1 MKLFKLIKHLKS
13 KYLTKKERSQIK
25 DIIRIIEISI
35 NKKFIFW
42 ENQEEIDFENIKNI
56 EKICKMIFKLHFPIQ
71 YIENVVKFGELKL
84 IINPH
89 TLIPRPETE
98 ILIEKVYQIV
108 ENYQLKEKFKKI
120 ILIDF
125 GTGSGNIILL
135 LLKKL
140 KHIPMIPIGIDISFN
155 ALQIAQKNSIINNVP
170 IILLNH
176 SNINII
182 KKNLCDQTIFILISN
197 PPYLTKKEMKKELY
211 FEPDN
216 ALLTP
221 KKTFYYNQLISFFMK
236 NKIQNFLLF
245 FEIDQKTLKKIIPK
259 LKKNKINYRILHIQ
273 RKIFLLEI
281 SRLKK

>member
-1 MKLFKLIKHLKS
+1 MKLFQLIKHLKS
-13 KYLTKKERSQIK
+13 KYLTKKQKPQIK
-25 DIIRIIEISI
+25 DIIKIIEISI

-42 ENQEEIDFENIKNI
+42 ENQEEIGSENLKTI

-71 YIENVVKFGELKL
+71 YIESIVKFGELEL

-98 ILIEKVYQIV
+98 ILIEKVYQTI

-125 GTGSGNIILL
+125 GTGSGNMILL

-140 KHIPMIPIGIDISFN
+140 KNTPLIPIGIDISFN
-155 ALQIAQKNSIINNVP
+155 TLQIAQKNSIINNIP

-176 SNINII
+176 SDINII
-182 KKNLCDQTIFILISN
+182 KKTLSEQTLFILISN

-221 KKTFYYNQLISFFMK
+221 KKTFFYNQLINFFIK

-245 FEIDQKTLKKIIPK
+245 FEIDQKALKKLAPK
-259 LKKNKINYRILHIQ
+259 LKRNKINYRITPIQ

-281 SRLKK
+281 YKI